1 MTRRRS
7 SELKVNHERWLVSY
21 ADFITLLFAFF
32 VVMYSISQVNEGKYR
47 VLSETLD
54 KAFKS
59 QPKSSSPIQAGAPAR
74 VSDPGVIDST
84 SAFNPGNLPSL
95 EQDFRESFES
105 LIDNDL
111 MYVSSNELWL
121 QVELRDEILFGS
133 GSAQV
138 SERAQEIFTTVAEI
152 LRDTPNPIQIEGF
165 TDNLPIS
172 TSQFPSNWELSA
184 ARASA
189 IVKWLAAQGVAPDRM
204 AAVGYGEHQP
214 VASNNTPEGRAQN
227 RRVAVMIARDQQA
240 RPTRQLQEL
249 PLGRPPAKEEGG
261 EVSAEVS
268 PPAADSENS
277 DTIEGVE
284 MDNGNLLFS
293 SDPELPRSV
302 Q

>member
-1 MTRRRS
+1 MRRRRS

-59 QPKSSSPIQAGAPAR
+59 QPQSALPIQTGVPAR
-74 VSDPGVIDST
+74 VSDPGVIDSA
-84 SAFNPGNLPSL
+84 SAFNSGNLPDL
-95 EQDFRESFES
+95 EQEFRESFES
-105 LIDNDL
+105 LLDSDL
-111 MYVSSNELWL
+111 MYISSNELWL
-121 QVELRDEILFGS
+121 QVELRDEILFDS

-138 SERAQEIFTTVAEI
+138 SERAQQIFTSVADI

-165 TDNLPIS
+165 TDNLPIR

-189 IVKWLAAQGVAPDRM
+189 IVKWMAAQGVAPTRL
-204 AAVGYGEHQP
+204 AAVGYGEYQP
-214 VASNNTPEGRAQN
+214 VASNDTPEGRAQN

-240 RPTRQLQEL
+240 RPLRSLQNL
-249 PLGRPPAKEEGG
+249 PESEAQAMAREV
-261 EVSAEVS
+261 EVSPEVL
-268 PPAADSENS
+268 PPAADTEDSNG
-277 DTIEGVE
+277 IEAVE

-293 SDPELPRSV
+293 SDPELPRNG